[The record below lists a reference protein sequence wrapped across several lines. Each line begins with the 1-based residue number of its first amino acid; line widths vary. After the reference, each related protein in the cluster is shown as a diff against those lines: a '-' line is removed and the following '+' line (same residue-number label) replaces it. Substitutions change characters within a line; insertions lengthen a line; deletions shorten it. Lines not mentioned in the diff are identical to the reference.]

1 MLAVGLIVLPLTSLV
16 SAAGEEIGWRGFLVP
31 RMHALLGFTG
41 TSLLVGLIWAA
52 WHYPINAAVF
62 PLHRPGVPLWYANTC
77 FTLLVI
83 GAAFMHTWLRL
94 RSRSVWPST
103 LLHASGNA
111 FQGVLQAATRETEV
125 TSYLT
130 TEYGAAFA
138 AAGCL
143 LIVVFWIRRGE
154 VEPRAAPGSS
164 RSRLK
169 ERFNVDLKDRVALVT
184 GVGRRVGIGAA
195 IARELA
201 RGGAKVFVS
210 FLRRYD
216 EAQSWGG
223 DAAMPEA
230 LLQEL
235 RSHVE
240 ADGCE
245 LDFADPT
252 APAALFA
259 AALRRFG
266 RVDIL
271 VNNAAHWEAG
281 GGIERVDASQL
292 DCHFAVNARA
302 AVLLCAEFARH
313 KVDGSPGRIPSTSRR
328 DRASARCQV
337 SSPTPSPKPHSTC

>member
-1 MLAVGLIVLPLTSLV
+1 MLSLSRTRQDVWVFLALLALFSSAFYALVLLRSDAGAQWNVYAAAFMWCPGLAAIVTCLVRDGTLRGLGWGWGRTRFYPIAYGLALAVCLLPYVVVWIAFDAFDGRQLAATFAKAGLPPALAGPAGVLAVGLIVLPLTSLV

-62 PLHRPGVPLWYANTC
+62 PLHRPNVPLWYANTC

-143 LIVVFWIRRGE
+143 LVVVFWSRRGE
-154 VEPRAAPGSS
+154 VEPAP
-164 RSRLK
+164 
-169 ERFNVDLKDRVALVT
+169 V
-184 GVGRRVGIGAA
+184 
-195 IARELA
+195 
-201 RGGAKVFVS
+201 
-210 FLRRYD
+210 
-216 EAQSWGG
+216 QS
-223 DAAMPEA
+223 
-230 LLQEL
+230 
-235 RSHVE
+235 
-240 ADGCE
+240 
-245 LDFADPT
+245 
-252 APAALFA
+252 PAA
-259 AALRRFG
+259 
-266 RVDIL
+266 
-271 VNNAAHWEAG
+271 AG
-281 GGIERVDASQL
+281 
-292 DCHFAVNARA
+292 
-302 AVLLCAEFARH
+302 
-313 KVDGSPGRIPSTSRR
+313 
-328 DRASARCQV
+328 
-337 SSPTPSPKPHSTC
+337 